1 MEKQMAKE
9 YVNSIMEIDM
19 KDNGK
24 IIKCN
29 IRKKI
34 KNIIKI
40 LKLLIY

>member
-24 IIKCN
+24 MV
-29 IRKKI
+29 
-34 KNIIKI
+34 
-40 LKLLIY
+40 